1 MQLQPSQMSRSVKA
15 LAATLRVDSYVWAL
29 LLLAVVFGVFSTTVR
44 AGVEPQELVR
54 QTSEQML
61 LALQQGSA
69 TLAQDPQRLYVLVDG
84 VLIQHMDFERMS
96 RLALGKYWRLAS
108 VDQQAQFVAQFRRL
122 LVRTY
127 ATALV
132 NYSGQQITFLPS
144 RGDERDNEVTV
155 RTEIAQPAG
164 QPVQI
169 NYSLYS
175 RDGEW
180 KAYDVQIGGIS
191 LIANYRATFA
201 AEVRGSGLDALIQ
214 SLAIRNQQAM
224 NSL

>member
-1 MQLQPSQMSRSVKA
+1 MQLQPSQISRPARV
-15 LAATLRVDSYVWAL
+15 LAATLHVDGCAWVL
-29 LLLAVVFGVFSTTVR
+29 LLSVIVFGVFSTTVR

-61 LALQQGSA
+61 HALQQEGT
-69 TLAQDPQRLYVLVDG
+69 TLAQDPQRLYMLVDS
-84 VLIQHMDFERMS
+84 VLLQHMDFERMS
-96 RLALGKYWRLAS
+96 RLALGKYWKLAS

-144 RGDERDNEVTV
+144 RGDEHDNEVTV

-169 NYSLYS
+169 NYSLYL
-175 RDGEW
+175 RNDEW
-180 KAYDVQIGGIS
+180 KAYDVQIGSIS

-201 AEVRGSGLDALIQ
+201 AEVRGGGLDALIQ
-214 SLAIRNQQAM
+214 SLAVRNQQAM

>member
-1 MQLQPSQMSRSVKA
+1 MQLQRSQISRPVRV
-15 LAATLRVDSYVWAL
+15 LAATLRVDGYAWL
-29 LLLAVVFGVFSTTVR
+29 WLLAVVFGVFSTTVR
-44 AGVEPQELVR
+44 AGLEPQELVR

-61 LALQQGSA
+61 HTLQQEGT
-69 TLAQDPQRLYVLVDG
+69 TLTQDPQRLYALVDG
-84 VLIQHMDFERMS
+84 VLLQHMDFERMS
-96 RLALGKYWRLAS
+96 RWTLGKYWKSAS
-108 VDQQAQFVAQFRRL
+108 VDQQTQFVAQFRRL

-127 ATALV
+127 ATALAS
-132 NYSGQQITFLPS
+132 YSGQQMTFLPS

-164 QPVQI
+164 QPVQV
-169 NYSLYS
+169 NYSLYL
-175 RDGEW
+175 RNGEW

-201 AEVRGSGLDALIQ
+201 AEVRSGGLDALIQ
-214 SLAIRNQQAM
+214 SLASRNQQAM